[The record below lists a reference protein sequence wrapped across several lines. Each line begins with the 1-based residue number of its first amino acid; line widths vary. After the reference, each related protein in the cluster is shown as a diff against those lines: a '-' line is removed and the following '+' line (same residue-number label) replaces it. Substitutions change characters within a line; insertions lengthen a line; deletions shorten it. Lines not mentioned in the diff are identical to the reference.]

1 MSDGAAHR
9 PRGGARS
16 LSAARAIR
24 SLERRD
30 SSRVPIVA
38 LTANAFDDDVRQSL
52 DAGMDA
58 HLSKPIDPDLLYDTL
73 CRLLG

>member
-1 MSDGAAHR
+1 MTR
-9 PRGGARS
+9 
-16 LSAARAIR
+16 
-24 SLERRD
+24 
-30 SSRVPIVA
+30 IVV
-38 LTANAFDDDVRQSL
+38 LDDDPTGIQTVHGCLLITQWDEESVRHAFDDDVRQSL